1 MKTGLTYEIGKQRFL
16 HHFLEARG
24 VRSFHPQDVVLVDE
38 ETRNKGLRG
47 MKHHAHLA
55 GAPPTPDPPAGD
67 SPIRPAGGP
76 PTRAEP
82 PSGKPV
88 PHPAGARP
96 KSTD

>member
-47 MKHHAHLA
+47 VRHHA
-55 GAPPTPDPPAGD
+55 G
-67 SPIRPAGGP
+67 PAGGAYWLRVVVLP
-76 PTRAEP
+76 DE
-82 PSGKPV
+82 G
-88 PHPAGARP
+88 
-96 KSTD
+96 